1 MHALQYFSLL
11 AAASAVLAQEDAL
24 AGLVTALE
32 SLGLNGLAGA
42 AAAVNGTDQ
51 GLAILQALTSG
62 GNYTIFA
69 PSNEAFAAVPESV
82 SSNQTLLASIL
93 SYHVLPGN
101 YANISSDFP
110 NVTVARTLL
119 NQTSG
124 LVDLEGDRNQVLV
137 WATIDGQGTLL
148 NQGDGTNVTV
158 TNSTTFNTLLI
169 NEINGVLLPPP
180 ALDAVLADPTLNL
193 TGLAGVVEQLA
204 GENDVQNNPFA
215 SGEELKG
222 FTLFAPNTEAF
233 EAAQSVVATL
243 NASQIANVLRNHL
256 LNGTTVYSPQV
267 AIENAPQVI
276 TSGGQTMSFTSNTT
290 GTFVTVGA
298 GSDANSTA
306 TARIVRSDVLVEN
319 GVVHIIDGVLAV
331 AENDEQAADEAA
343 ESAASVAEGY
353 STMAT
358 ETAPVG
364 QPTNGAANGGGDGN
378 GEDAGGAAATF
389 LPSVALVTVG
399 AAFGFALVLA

>member
-1 MHALQYFSLL
+1 MSICGFEHIP
-11 AAASAVLAQEDAL
+11 
-24 AGLVTALE
+24 TIT
-32 SLGLNGLAGA
+32 NKR
-42 AAAVNGTDQ
+42 
-51 GLAILQALTSG
+51 TSRK
-62 GNYTIFA
+62 
-69 PSNEAFAAVPESV
+69 
-82 SSNQTLLASIL
+82 L
-93 SYHVLPGN
+93 
-101 YANISSDFP
+101 
-110 NVTVARTLL
+110 R
-119 NQTSG
+119 
-124 LVDLEGDRNQVLV
+124 
-137 WATIDGQGTLL
+137 
-148 NQGDGTNVTV
+148 DGTNVTV

-331 AENDEQAADEAA
+331 AENDEQAADEAYVAISPSNCFTTHSCSVYSA